1 VGREK
6 WTHLMERAKRIA
18 ERFNREAEALA
29 KDRALQQQMTAEQ
42 RLYVGY
48 ETGEA
53 SAAAEILSEERTTE
67 QVRELGEHLH
77 HFTQGEI
84 DTLIANTSPADRPAC
99 RAGCAFCCASPVEI
113 RAPEAIYIALRL
125 REERSSAE
133 LDALIERLRP
143 RVAERRGWSCDE
155 RWLKRRMCVFLQD
168 DWRCGIYAFRPLNCR
183 GWTSKSRDDCA
194 SESDVRP
201 YMFVQLAAHAV
212 GNGLT
217 RATAAMELESNAY
230 EFEAA
235 ILRALETPRCCRTV
249 GTRRADISWLR
260 SAFDVRRSGPRNDG
274 NATAGV
280 GPDET
285 FHIPSDFVV
294 ECVTAQRR

>member
-6 WTHLMERAKRIA
+6 WTHLMAGAKRIA
-18 ERFNREAEALA
+18 EHFHREAEALS

-48 ETGEA
+48 EAGEA
-53 SAAAEILSEERTTE
+53 FAAAAILSEGCTTE
-67 QVRELGEHLH
+67 TVRELGEHLH
-77 HFTQGEI
+77 HFVQGEI
-84 DTLIANTSPADRPAC
+84 DTLIAHTPPDDRPAC

-133 LDALIERLRP
+133 LEALIERLRP
-143 RVAERRGWSCDE
+143 RVAEPWGWSCDE

-168 DWRCGIYAFRPLNCR
+168 DWRCGIYACRPLNCR
-183 GWTSKSRDDCA
+183 GWTSHAREDCA
-194 SESDVRP
+194 SEREVRP
-201 YMFVQLAAHAV
+201 HRFVQLAAHAV

-217 RATAAMELESNAY
+217 RATAAMESESKAY

-235 ILRALETPRCCRTV
+235 ILRALETPDAAERWACGEQILTGC
-249 GTRRADISWLR
+249 DQISM
-260 SAFDVRRSGPRNDG
+260 SDG
-274 NATAGV
+274 VVHAMTEILLQGFNLAKG
-280 GPDET
+280 
-285 FHIPSDFVV
+285 DFP
-294 ECVTAQRR
+294 AK